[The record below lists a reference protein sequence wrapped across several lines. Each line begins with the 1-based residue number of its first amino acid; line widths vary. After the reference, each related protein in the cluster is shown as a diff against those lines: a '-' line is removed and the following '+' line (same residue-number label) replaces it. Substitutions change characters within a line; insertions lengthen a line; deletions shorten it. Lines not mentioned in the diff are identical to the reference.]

1 VRVLTKCV
9 FGSPGSLWKALLSVP
24 VVVIV
29 ILLVVIM
36 VKCLSKK
43 KGRRQV
49 DLKEITAWS
58 GLYWFCKRE
67 IENAMN
73 YGGRKIS
80 LGRGSAGQVG
90 ALGVLSASTLI
101 YTKLY
106 TRMKQNYILG

>member
-9 FGSPGSLWKALLSVP
+9 FGSPESPWKALVSVP

-43 KGRRQV
+43 KSSRQV
-49 DLKEITAWS
+49 ELKEITAWS
-58 GLYWFCKRE
+58 GLYWFSKRE
-67 IENAMN
+67 IDNAMN

-80 LGRGSAGQVG
+80 LGRGSAGQVVCFYQKKIYIQEH
-90 ALGVLSASTLI
+90 LGC
-101 YTKLY
+101 
-106 TRMKQNYILG
+106 